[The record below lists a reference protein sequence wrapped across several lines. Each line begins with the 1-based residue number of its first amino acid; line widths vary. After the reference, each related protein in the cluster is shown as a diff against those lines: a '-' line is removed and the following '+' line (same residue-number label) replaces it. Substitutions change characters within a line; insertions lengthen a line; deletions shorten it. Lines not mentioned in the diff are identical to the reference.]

1 MRDFKSV
8 IKELKVYLADGKEF
22 KVLDKDVADALN
34 ISQAKFATIKKR
46 NSMPYDSL
54 LLYCK
59 TKNICPIELF
69 FE

>member
-8 IKELKVYLADGKEF
+8 ILELKIHLAKTKSR

-34 ISQAKFATIKKR
+34 ISQSKFATIKKR
-46 NSMPYDSL
+46 DAMPYKTL

-59 TKNICPIELF
+59 EEGISPLKLF
-69 FE
+69 FK

>member
-8 IKELKVYLADGKEF
+8 IKEIKVYLADGKEF

-59 TKNICPIELF
+59 NKNISPIELF